1 METINIKNELNSWL
15 VTYILDFI
23 HSMEG
28 ENFDDFNKWAK
39 SYPKEA
45 AEMIVG
51 AEFVADWADDERK
64 EITREE
70 AEKYAQKL
78 IRRILDTWYL

>member
-1 METINIKNELNSWL
+1 METIRIKDELESWL
-15 VTYILDFI
+15 VTYILDCI

-28 ENFDDFNKWAK
+28 ENFEDFNKWAK
-39 SYPKEA
+39 SYPREA

-51 AEFVADWADDERK
+51 AEFVVDWAYDERE

-70 AEKYAQKL
+70 AEKYAQTL
-78 IRRILDTWYL
+78 IRRIVDTWYL

>member
-1 METINIKNELNSWL
+1 METINIKNELESWL
-15 VTYILDFI
+15 VTYILDCI

-45 AEMIVG
+45 AELIVG
-51 AEFVADWADDERK
+51 AEFAVDWMDDERE

-70 AEKYAQKL
+70 AEKCAETL
-78 IRRILDTWYL
+78 IRRIVDTWYL